1 MAPKRVVK
9 KAAVAKAMG
18 NPFPTLTGDQVQPGK
33 FLLFYGEPGV
43 GKTTVAAHAPHPLF
57 VTTSS
62 EKGIQEAVSVGVVPA
77 EVADNIVVL
86 PALSDP
92 SAIPAGGHPAWT
104 TLMDIM
110 DTFLEEEHTRRTLII
125 DTASG
130 LQPICHQHCASM
142 LFDCNMD
149 DPAGFMNYQQG
160 YLKAAEHYWNG
171 EFLARCNKLTTAGYN
186 VVLICHS
193 TTMAVPNHGGTD
205 FECYAPALIKGAK
218 KENTYDYTMKTCSA
232 VLYFGQ
238 HTAVSTRDRTTKVS
252 AQYGF
257 IGVRGSGWFTAK
269 NWYNLTDEIECGSS
283 AAETWTNL
291 NTKLPVV

>member
-1 MAPKRVVK
+1 MPPKKVVK
-9 KAAVAKAMG
+9 RAAVAQALK
-18 NPFPTLTGDQVQPGK
+18 NPFPTLTGDQVAPGK
-33 FLLFYGEPGV
+33 FLCLYGDPGV
-43 GKTTVAAHAPHPLF
+43 GKTTVAAHAPGALF

-62 EKGIQEAVSVGVVPA
+62 EKGIQEAVAAGVVPDD
-77 EVADNIVVL
+77 VKDNIVVL
-86 PALSDP
+86 PPLSDP
-92 SAIPAGGHPAWT
+92 SDIPAGGHPAWN
-104 TLMDIM
+104 TLIDIM
-110 DTFLEEEHTRRTLII
+110 DVFLTEEHTRRTLII

-142 LFDCNMD
+142 LFGCDMA

-186 VVLICHS
+186 VILICHS
-193 TTMAVPNHGGTD
+193 TTMAVPNHGGSD

-218 KENTYDYTMKTCSA
+218 KENTYDYTLKTCSA

-238 HTAVSTRDRTTKVS
+238 HTAVSTRDNTRKVS

-257 IGVRGSGWFTAK
+257 IGTRGTGWYVAK
-269 NWYNLTDEIECGSS
+269 NWYNLKDEIDCGES

-291 NTKLPVV
+291 TAKLPIV